1 VDQSPHVSTPFASTA
16 AIPTREVG
24 SLRAFVVGAT
34 LAWIA
39 LTAVALVA
47 VFTTVGSNP
56 WTMVSLAVLAAMGTG
71 AMIAAGRIG
80 RAGLAG
86 AVAGL
91 LMATLAPLGMILAI
105 RASRHLPGTFLPDV
119 LPSWISYLEW
129 VAIASFALWIGAR
142 IALHLGWRL
151 RIRTLP
157 VIVLGTVMFGAWMWL
172 TLLVVSMATPA
183 WS

>member
-1 VDQSPHVSTPFASTA
+1 VAQPPHVSTPLTSTP

-47 VFTTVGSNP
+47 LFTTVSSNP

-91 LMATLAPLGMILAI
+91 LMAMLVPLGAILAI
-105 RASRHLPGTFLPDV
+105 RALVRAPGTFLPDV
-119 LPSWISYLEW
+119 LPSWVGYLEW
-129 VAIASFALWIGAR
+129 VAIASFALWVGAR

-151 RIRTLP
+151 RIRVLP
-157 VIVLGTVMFGAWMWL
+157 VIVLGAVMFGAWMWL
-172 TLLVVSMATPA
+172 TLLIVSIATPT